1 MRTAS
6 GLFRQLCDPAHLE
19 WAARLTVRGKRGNP
33 DAAWLLFTL
42 EEQITR
48 LRDRLA
54 VGRWQPKGYEILT
67 IHDPKP
73 RVIARAPIADRVVH
87 TALVKCM
94 EPVLLR
100 SLRPEA
106 YACRVGYG
114 AHRAVLRLTEH
125 IRRHRF
131 FLHLDIRAYFPS
143 IDREILRGLLARR
156 IRDHRF
162 LAVMDR
168 VLDSGAG
175 LYRDPALR
183 RFARLEPDWPPPGRG
198 LPIGAYTSQ
207 VLAAWLYLDALDHHI
222 KRTLKI
228 PGYLRY
234 VDDLFLFGRGRAELR
249 AWRDEI
255 ADWLAQERGLR
266 LKHPRARVRSCGGH
280 LDGLGRRI
288 TRDGATALP
297 RARRRMQ
304 RRVAASIRGDE
315 RVDIARSIASSV
327 GTLMS

>member
-1 MRTAS
+1 
-6 GLFRQLCDPAHLE
+6 LE
-19 WAARLTVRGKRGNP
+19 RAVRLTVCGKRGSP

-42 EEQITR
+42 EEQIER

-54 VGRWQPKGYEILT
+54 SGRWRPQGYEILT

-94 EPVLLR
+94 EPALLR

-106 YACRVGYG
+106 FACRVGYG
-114 AHRAVLRLTEH
+114 AHRAVLRLTEYM
-125 IRRHRF
+125 RRHRF
-131 FLHLDIRAYFPS
+131 FLHLDVRAYFPS
-143 IDREILRGLLARR
+143 IDRQILRGLLARR
-156 IRDHRF
+156 IRDRRF
-162 LAVMDR
+162 LGVMGR

-207 VLAAWLYLDALDHHI
+207 VLAAWLYLDALDHRI
-222 KRTLKI
+222 KHTLKI

-249 AWRDEI
+249 VWRDEI
-255 ADWLAQERGLR
+255 ADWLARERGLR

-288 TRDGATALP
+288 TRQGAVALP

-304 RRVAASIRGDE
+304 RRVVTSLRGDD
-315 RVDIARSIASSV
+315 RVDIVRSIASSV